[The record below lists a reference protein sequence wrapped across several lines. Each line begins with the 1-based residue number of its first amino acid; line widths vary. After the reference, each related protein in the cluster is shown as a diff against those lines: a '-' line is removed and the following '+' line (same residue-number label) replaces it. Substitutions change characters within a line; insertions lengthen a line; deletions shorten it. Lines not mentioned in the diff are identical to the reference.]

1 MRRIMV
7 TIVALVLFFQ
17 QVYSTNV
24 KAEGNEALVTAE
36 DAVQLVQ
43 NGLRAM
49 ES

>member
-24 KAEGNEALVTAE
+24 KGHSYV
-36 DAVQLVQ
+36 
-43 NGLRAM
+43 RKM
-49 ES
+49 